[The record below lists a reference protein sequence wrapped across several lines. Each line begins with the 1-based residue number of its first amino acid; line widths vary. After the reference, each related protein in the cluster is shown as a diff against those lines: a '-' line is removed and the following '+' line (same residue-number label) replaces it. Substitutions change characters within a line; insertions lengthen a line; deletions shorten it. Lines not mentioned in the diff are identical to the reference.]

1 MLTIE
6 NSLQI
11 QVECVC
17 KSIKSFIFKYFYEDV
32 PVIPNTRKT
41 TLRVGFTGLSPFS
54 DEIFIYPG
62 VTNRSLWLVSEA
74 LSRRLIAFHILD
86 SVSCNSPNKTDL
98 VAPTVCLSTVH
109 LQYIS

>member
-32 PVIPNTRKT
+32 IPNTRKT

-62 VTNRSLWLVSEA
+62 VTSRSLWLVSEA

-109 LQYIS
+109 LQNIS

>member
-11 QVECVC
+11 KVECVC
-17 KSIKSFIFKYFYEDV
+17 KSIKSFIFKYFYGDG
-32 PVIPNTRKT
+32 IPNTRKP

-62 VTNRSLWLVSEA
+62 VTSRSLWLVSEE

>member
-17 KSIKSFIFKYFYEDV
+17 KSIKSFIFKYFYDD
-32 PVIPNTRKT
+32 VIPNTRKT

-62 VTNRSLWLVSEA
+62 VTRRSLWLVSEE

-86 SVSCNSPNKTDL
+86 SVSCNSPNKADL

-109 LQYIS
+109 LQNIS

>member
-1 MLTIE
+1 MLTIK

-17 KSIKSFIFKYFYEDV
+17 KSIKSFIFKYFYGDG
-32 PVIPNTRKT
+32 IPNTRKT

-62 VTNRSLWLVSEA
+62 VTSRSLWLVSEE

-109 LQYIS
+109 LQYIG

>member
-1 MLTIE
+1 MCLWKYQIFYIQIVLGRC
-6 NSLQI
+6 NSLY
-11 QVECVC
+11 
-17 KSIKSFIFKYFYEDV
+17 KEDN
-32 PVIPNTRKT
+32 PE
-41 TLRVGFTGLSPFS
+41 GGLSSFS

-62 VTNRSLWLVSEA
+62 VTSRSLWLVSEA

>member
-17 KSIKSFIFKYFYEDV
+17 ESIKSFIFKYFYED
-32 PVIPNTRKT
+32 VIPNTRKT

-62 VTNRSLWLVSEA
+62 VTRRSL
-74 LSRRLIAFHILD
+74 
-86 SVSCNSPNKTDL
+86 
-98 VAPTVCLSTVH
+98 
-109 LQYIS
+109 